1 MTVTNFAGQFMTVSL
16 NKSVHGYV
24 LIKGKRGSEEE
35 NCVETGD
42 RVFDK
47 WFDVITSDET
57 VAHSILTPKLISGLK
72 KLGKRTSVQFA
83 GDTAVVACN
92 NDKNLFETKR
102 QVKDKSDIELCRQ
115 EFRKELS
122 DVLAILDIM
131 IDGCQNNLS

>member
-1 MTVTNFAGQFMTVSL
+1 M
-16 NKSVHGYV
+16 
-24 LIKGKRGSEEE
+24 
-35 NCVETGD
+35 
-42 RVFDK
+42 
-47 WFDVITSDET
+47 
-57 VAHSILTPKLISGLK
+57 
-72 KLGKRTSVQFA
+72 
-83 GDTAVVACN
+83 VACN